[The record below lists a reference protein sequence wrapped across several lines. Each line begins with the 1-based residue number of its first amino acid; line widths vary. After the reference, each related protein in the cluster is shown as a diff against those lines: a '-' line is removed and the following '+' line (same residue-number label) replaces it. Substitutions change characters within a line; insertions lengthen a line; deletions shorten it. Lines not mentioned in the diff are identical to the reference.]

1 MKSKLKLT
9 QTETSL
15 DLSPPKGLE
24 ENLHP
29 LFLELANHLAD
40 LGLFLEAD
48 KLMLVNYCRTQV
60 LLDEA
65 LSVAGR
71 EGSVVVSPHGMKTH
85 PAITAAATLTTN
97 LTKMGSLL
105 GIGAAARKRISV
117 EAAQASRSATTTA
130 NPWAIEK

>member
-1 MKSKLKLT
+1 MK
-9 QTETSL
+9 TSL
-15 DLSPPKGLE
+15 KIAQKERTFDLEPPSSLE
-24 ENLHP
+24 PNLRP
-29 LFLELANHLAD
+29 LFSELAQHLLD

-65 LSVAGR
+65 LSVAAK
-71 EGSVVVSPHGMKTH
+71 EGSVIVSPHGVKTH

-117 EAAQASRSATTTA
+117 EAAQASKASSTTS
-130 NPWAIEK
+130 NPWKAEK